1 MSRMYELSA
10 NDVDDFDFP
19 LEASSSSDLPG
30 SSRGTTNASPSNMAG
45 MPPGFSDMLAG
56 MMGSGIGPTPP
67 PVRQEVDRS
76 KTKNWETIYPRYL
89 DAKAPCKT
97 GGRRVALKYS
107 LRWPLAQLIQHA
119 CTQLGLPCQL
129 ENDKVHP
136 ADWQNPGRVKVLIKR
151 NDKPIDPSIPNKYAL
166 LCKIGLFLRPLE
178 SVRLKLPAPTSKDRN
193 THPLPNINLRLPYNS
208 PAVSHGFLAMAEA
221 ESQKPVEPPAG
232 PAIEDVPSSKNK
244 NKAPA
249 ETKKN
254 SKATPKKKKGKK

>member
-1 MSRMYELSA
+1 MLRMYELLA
-10 NDVDDFDFP
+10 NNVNDFDFP

-30 SSRGTTNASPSNMAG
+30 SSRGTTNTSSSNMAG
-45 MPPGFSDMLAG
+45 MPPGSSDMLAG

-67 PVRQEVDRS
+67 PVRQEVDCLE
-76 KTKNWETIYPRYL
+76 TKNWETIYPRYL

-97 GGRRVALKYS
+97 RGRRVALKYS

-129 ENDKVHP
+129 ENDKVLP

-151 NDKPIDPSIPNKYAL
+151 NDKPIDPLIPSK
-166 LCKIGLFLRPLE
+166 

-193 THPLPNINLRLPYNS
+193 THPLPNINLRLPYDS

-221 ESQKPVEPPAG
+221 ESQKPTKPLSG
-232 PAIEDVPSSKNK
+232 PAIKDVPSSN
-244 NKAPA
+244 
-249 ETKKN
+249 
-254 SKATPKKKKGKK
+254 PKESWKPSNVPRGIQASLQPTAQ